1 MSKIILEILIDICY
15 TDSVPL
21 YIWHRQ
27 NTSCPTGQC
36 VCGQICKEGEQLE
49 NYTKYKLKAVEELTG
64 VLAGTDKIFVL
75 ACNKCFKEFEALDEP
90 DCEAFVKIAAEQGK
104 TVTGTAKIDFLCN
117 KTQTDKKLVDLIPED
132 TENIFVLSCGLGVQ
146 TIASIAEVPVYA
158 ACNSLNY
165 TGHHG
170 MALTKKACD
179 ACAQCYLTMTG
190 GICPIVD
197 CSKSLVNGQC
207 GGAKNGKCEVSPDK
221 DCAWEKI

>member
-1 MSKIILEILIDICY
+1 M
-15 TDSVPL
+15 
-21 YIWHRQ
+21 
-27 NTSCPTGQC
+27 
-36 VCGQICKEGEQLE
+36 E

-197 CSKSLVNGQC
+197 CSKSLVIGQC
-207 GGAKNGKCEVSPDK
+207 GGAKNG
-221 DCAWEKI
+221 